1 MICGHCVVP
10 RGKGIEL
17 NRVLFIELSATL
29 RHAAK
34 KIMETHGYQVDDV
47 ASFAAG
53 LAKIHE
59 TEKDFPYDAVALG
72 WPSKT
77 DHAADELFATLQEPP
92 YRSLNVIVL
101 AHETDSG
108 KLSWV
113 TGRSNTAMI
122 LWENYIEIVDVLV
135 SKPKVR
141 SSAAGLESMLSHENT
156 AMRVLFVDDSPTVRV
171 TYRRLLTDNGY
182 VADTAS
188 CVEEGMEKAST
199 PPGFKQSLA
208 CSKNSRVK
216 KRFRLAFKGS
226 WTVWMITS

>member
-77 DHAADELFATLQEPP
+77 DHAAE
-92 YRSLNVIVL
+92 
-101 AHETDSG
+101 SG
-108 KLSWV
+108 FTKAIAPDKDFVGS
-113 TGRSNTAMI
+113 
-122 LWENYIEIVDVLV
+122 D
-135 SKPKVR
+135 
-141 SSAAGLESMLSHENT
+141 
-156 AMRVLFVDDSPTVRV
+156 RVLDPAVRV
-171 TYRRLLTDNGY
+171 ADIAEHVSPADYR
-182 VADTAS
+182 A
-188 CVEEGMEKAST
+188 
-199 PPGFKQSLA
+199 
-208 CSKNSRVK
+208 
-216 KRFRLAFKGS
+216 
-226 WTVWMITS
+226 